1 MQDLDDATGAARPRR
16 RRVRTAIGTLAV
28 SALAAVALPSMAQ
41 ADPVTV
47 SYANGVVTITGTEAA
62 DDFWVTH
69 RVSGDPNWL
78 DVESDSDGTPIL
90 GAGCF
95 AMPEE
100 LDYARAV
107 RCPRPSR
114 IDVALH
120 GGDDYF
126 SADTVNAIP
135 VTIPVVV
142 DGGAGNDVLNA
153 SHGDSTLIGGPGNDT
168 LRGDI
173 GNDTLHGGDGD
184 DTLLGRAGNDTLYGD
199 AGNDELL
206 GEEGND
212 ILNGGE
218 GDDNL
223 DGSHAAV
230 SNAQAGADT
239 YIGGP
244 GYDRF
249 SYFSRMAPISATLD
263 GVANDGEAG
272 EGDNIHPDV
281 EEVGG
286 GWGDDTLIGSDGDNV
301 LWGSSGNDTILGLGG
316 NDKLTGDDGNDTL
329 DGGPGNDE
337 VKGGCH
343 DDHIIGGPGVD
354 TLISDD
360 CTDRFKRGIFD
371 VIDAA
376 DGEADALIFCSMSG
390 DPIGDTAKVDEF
402 DPVTSSGPG
411 ACGTIQ
417 LMVPAGGGGAA
428 PKGKVSLRFG
438 KHATLLAGA
447 GNIKK
452 NQAAKPQLRLKG
464 KTRTLTLGTLR
475 ATSAKVKVTAV
486 ATFSK
491 GTKRVRVGKKMVRRP
506 NMVPLG
512 KKTLTVTK
520 AAPKTL
526 TIRVPAKGA
535 KAVGKAKR
543 VRAKVVFTVRN
554 TRGKVIKR
562 STKTFPIPVV
572 RR

>member
-1 MQDLDDATGAARPRR
+1 MGRDDMRGEPRGRRGRPRL
-16 RRVRTAIGTLAV
+16 RTGLGALAV
-28 SALAAVALPSMAQ
+28 AAVAAVAMPAMAQ
-41 ADPVTV
+41 AAPVTV
-47 SYANGVVTITGTEAA
+47 SSTGPGGVVTITGTEQP

-69 RVSGDPNWL
+69 RISNDPNWL

-100 LDYARAV
+100 LSYAKAV

-142 DGGAGNDVLNA
+142 DGGAGNDVINA
-153 SHGDSTLIGGPGNDT
+153 SAGDSTLHGGPGDDT
-168 LRGDI
+168 LRGDV
-173 GNDTLHGGDGD
+173 GSDVLHGGDGN

-212 ILNGGE
+212 ILNGGA

-223 DGSHAAV
+223 DGSHMSV

-249 SYFSRMAPISATLD
+249 SYFMRFAAISATLD
-263 GVANDGEAG
+263 GVANDGEPG

-281 EEVGG
+281 EEIGG
-286 GWGDDTLIGSDGDNV
+286 GWGDDILIGSDGDNV
-301 LWGSSGNDTILGLGG
+301 LWGSSGNDTIRGLGG
-316 NDKLTGDDGNDTL
+316 NDKLYGDDGADL
-329 DGGPGNDE
+329 VDGGPGNDE
-337 VKGGCH
+337 IKGGCH
-343 DDHIIGGPGVD
+343 DDRLIGGPGVD

-360 CTDRFKRGIFD
+360 CTDFLKRGTMD
-371 VIDAA
+371 RLEAN
-376 DGEADALIFCSMSG
+376 DGERDAMIFCSLSHEAPADIAIV
-390 DPIGDTAKVDEF
+390 DPI
-402 DPVTSSGPG
+402 DPVTNTGAG

-417 LMVPAGGGGAA
+417 IVTAMGGGGA
-428 PKGKVSLRFG
+428 PTTLTGKVSLRFG
-438 KHATLLAGA
+438 KYATLLTGA
-447 GNIKK
+447 GKVKK
-452 NQAAKPQLRLKG
+452 NQAAKRQLRLKG

-486 ATFSK
+486 ATFRK
-491 GTKRVRVGKKMVRRP
+491 GKTT
-506 NMVPLG
+506 VPLG
-512 KKTLTVTK
+512 KKTLAVTK
-520 AAPKTL
+520 ATPKTL

-543 VRAKVVFTVRN
+543 VKAKVAFTVRN
-554 TRGKVIKR
+554 ARGKVVKK
-562 STKTFPIPVV
+562 STKTFPVAVV